1 MSKLSLLLATSTFN
15 KSKDKK
21 LSQIIKSKF
30 NPIYNPYNRKLTKK
44 ELNQLLINNKIN
56 YVIAG
61 LENYDHSILKNT
73 NLKIISR
80 LGSGLSNIDL
90 KVAKSKK
97 IKIFSTPEGP
107 IQSVSELTLGMMIT
121 MMRDVITMNNQMH
134 KNIWKR
140 ESGNLL
146 FNKNI
151 LIIGYGRIGKNL
163 KKLLKPFRTNVTIYD
178 TNKKY
183 HKNFNYKPLK
193 KALPKADIITI
204 HTNTDKEIIGKSEFK
219 LLKKGVII
227 CNTSRG
233 SVINER
239 EIIAYI
245 KKKVIK
251 KVWLDVF
258 SKEPYSG
265 NMSSYNN
272 IIMTPHIGSYTE
284 EARKKMEI
292 KAIENILNN
301 I

>member
-1 MSKLSLLLATSTFN
+1 
-15 KSKDKK
+15 
-21 LSQIIKSKF
+21 
-30 NPIYNPYNRKLTKK
+30 
-44 ELNQLLINNKIN
+44 
-56 YVIAG
+56 
-61 LENYDHSILKNT
+61 
-73 NLKIISR
+73 
-80 LGSGLSNIDL
+80 
-90 KVAKSKK
+90 
-97 IKIFSTPEGP
+97 
-107 IQSVSELTLGMMIT
+107 MIT

-272 IIMTPHIGSYTE
+272 IIMTPHIGF
-284 EARKKMEI
+284 
-292 KAIENILNN
+292 ILYNLAVVLFLSNN
-301 I
+301 DLTS

>member
-21 LSQIIKSKF
+21 LSRIIKSKF

-56 YVIAG
+56 YVLAG
-61 LENYDHSILKNT
+61 LENYDHSILKNS

-245 KKKVIK
+245 KKRVIK
-251 KVWLDVF
+251 RVWLDVF

>member
-1 MSKLSLLLATSTFN
+1 MRKFNLLLATSTFN

-30 NPIYNPYNRKLTKK
+30 NPTYNPYGRKLTKK
-44 ELNQLLINNKIN
+44 ELSNLLINNKIN
-56 YVIAG
+56 YVVAG
-61 LENYDHSILKNT
+61 LESYDNSILKNS

-80 LGSGLSNIDL
+80 LGSGISNIDL
-90 KVAKSKK
+90 KVAKSNK

-121 MMRDVITMNNQMH
+121 MMRDVIKMNNQMH

-140 ESGNLL
+140 ENGNLL
-146 FNKNI
+146 FDKNI

-163 KKLLKPFRTNVTIYD
+163 QKLLKPFKANITIFD

-183 HKNFNYKPLK
+183 HKNLNYKPLK

-204 HTNTDKEIIGKSEFK
+204 HTNTEKEIISKSEFK

-227 CNTSRG
+227 CNASRG
-233 SVINER
+233 SVINEK
-239 EIIAYI
+239 EIINYI

-251 KVWLDVF
+251 RIWLDVF
-258 SKEPYSG
+258 NKEPYSG
-265 NMSSYNN
+265 NMSNYNS

>member
-245 KKKVIK
+245 KKRVIK
-251 KVWLDVF
+251 RVWLDVF